1 MSRFNPTRAAARQVR
16 NLILPRP
23 ATGLDLPVDQGP
35 LVVAGMFKTANG
47 MGQSAR
53 SCVQALRENGF
64 DPTLVDLSDL
74 FNQADSHPELELQK
88 MPSSSSGTL
97 ILHANAPE
105 TERALLALKLRRWHN
120 WRIIGY
126 WAWELTHAPSNWLR
140 MARHLTEIWT
150 PSEFVSDVFRDH
162 VQIPVRTVPP
172 RLTAPSTLTK
182 NQQVGAQEGRPLSCL
197 TMADGRSSFHRKNIL
212 ASVRMFKA
220 AFDTGQDVSQTLK
233 LRNLDEF
240 PNFKATLRDAIN
252 GDDRIQILD
261 GSMSSAERWDIIG
274 DCDIMLSAHRSEGY
288 GLHLA
293 EAMLLGR
300 CVVATD
306 WSGNKDFMTH
316 SNSALLPFELEQAED
331 TSRIYNPPT
340 GSMWARV
347 DEDAGVETLR
357 NLADNPDI
365 RQRLGEAAQLD
376 TSASLDGSAYIQA
389 LHATSTPELAAAVA
403 TA

>member
-88 MPSSSSGTL
+88 MPSSNSGTL

-140 MARHLTEIWT
+140 
-150 PSEFVSDVFRDH
+150 
-162 VQIPVRTVPP
+162 
-172 RLTAPSTLTK
+172 
-182 NQQVGAQEGRPLSCL
+182 
-197 TMADGRSSFHRKNIL
+197 
-212 ASVRMFKA
+212 
-220 AFDTGQDVSQTLK
+220 
-233 LRNLDEF
+233 
-240 PNFKATLRDAIN
+240 
-252 GDDRIQILD
+252 
-261 GSMSSAERWDIIG
+261 
-274 DCDIMLSAHRSEGY
+274 
-288 GLHLA
+288 
-293 EAMLLGR
+293 
-300 CVVATD
+300 
-306 WSGNKDFMTH
+306 
-316 SNSALLPFELEQAED
+316 
-331 TSRIYNPPT
+331 
-340 GSMWARV
+340 
-347 DEDAGVETLR
+347 
-357 NLADNPDI
+357 
-365 RQRLGEAAQLD
+365 
-376 TSASLDGSAYIQA
+376 
-389 LHATSTPELAAAVA
+389 
-403 TA
+403 